1 MKMTTDKARFETE
14 NGVRVKQ
21 TKIYTSTIAKGV
33 QLDSEDEDDEDDQFP
48 IQMNAEIETIQKQVR
63 NKVSEDKVQM
73 RKQLGG
79 ALVDFGENCWR
90 KIPTATKKGLHVIG
104 KMPGMIFCCEN
115 RLETYFQSRQMSGT
129 TLLGKRQKFC
139 AVVIRKI
146 NASWTPLDIV

>member
-104 KMPGMIFCCEN
+104 KMPTGMI
-115 RLETYFQSRQMSGT
+115 Y
-129 TLLGKRQKFC
+129 
-139 AVVIRKI
+139 AVKI
-146 NASWTPLDIV
+146 GLKHILRRGSSVVQLFW